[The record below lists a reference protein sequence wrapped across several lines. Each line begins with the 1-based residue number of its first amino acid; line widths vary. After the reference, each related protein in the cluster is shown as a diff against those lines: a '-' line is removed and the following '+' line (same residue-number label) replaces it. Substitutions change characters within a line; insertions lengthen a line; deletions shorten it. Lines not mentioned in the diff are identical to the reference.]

1 MVTFLLTFRHLAIS
15 QLIINEL
22 QQQQQEEQRKE
33 ILSRN
38 TPRKL
43 FTRVFRGFFPS
54 LIFCYVL
61 AKIYLGYLLLQNMKT
76 IQLKNPIIST
86 LFPPSSPRIEYRAFL
101 KLNFAEKSKY
111 ATFWRLLHPKDGLF
125 SRDPPFTLCQNNT
138 NENE

>member
-1 MVTFLLTFRHLAIS
+1 MNYRCV
-15 QLIINEL
+15 
-22 QQQQQEEQRKE
+22 QQQEEQRKE

-86 LFPPSSPRIEYRAFL
+86 LFPPSSPRIEYRAVFEIKFCRKKQICYFMAIAPFQGRAFL
-101 KLNFAEKSKY
+101 QRPAVYFV
-111 ATFWRLLHPKDGLF
+111 PK
-125 SRDPPFTLCQNNT
+125 QHK
-138 NENE
+138 